1 MSDVPMG
8 EGWWLADD
16 GKWYAPELHPG
27 RRHDALTDELPEAG
41 PHGTPSAPRPPR
53 RPPQPSGQQYL
64 QSQNVTSAGVPAPP
78 GPSHGSPQGS
88 TSPPPPFDP
97 NGSGGS
103 GGSDGGANDHEMNH
117 EVNNRVIWV
126 LVALVVVVAG
136 LVGVIAVTRSGSG
149 EQAVTVIDTTTT
161 TLRATTTTT
170 SEFDPEPDD
179 GFGDPDST
187 DDPRSP
193 DDPLS
198 PDGPATSTT
207 TSRPPGTT
215 VVPPPKTTEPKRSV
229 MPDVVCMDLP
239 AARRAIRDVGAYF
252 PRAFDASGDG
262 RVVIVEGNWIVVS
275 QSPRAG
281 GKVTQANAKLGVVK
295 KDEPNPC

>member
-53 RPPQPSGQQYL
+53 RPPQPSAQQYL
-64 QSQNVTSAGVPAPP
+64 QSLNVTSAGVPAPP

-117 EVNNRVIWV
+117 DVNNRVIWV

-136 LVGVIAVTRSGSG
+136 LVSVIALTRAASG
-149 EQAVTVIDTTTT
+149 EQAARS
-161 TLRATTTTT
+161 L
-170 SEFDPEPDD
+170 PDND
-179 GFGDPDST
+179 NSAQQRPP
-187 DDPRSP
+187 PRS
-193 DDPLS
+193 
-198 PDGPATSTT
+198 ST
-207 TSRPPGTT
+207 
-215 VVPPPKTTEPKRSV
+215 
-229 MPDVVCMDLP
+229 
-239 AARRAIRDVGAYF
+239 
-252 PRAFDASGDG
+252 
-262 RVVIVEGNWIVVS
+262 
-275 QSPRAG
+275 
-281 GKVTQANAKLGVVK
+281 
-295 KDEPNPC
+295 PNPMTDSRIPTPPMIHGVPTTH

>member
-1 MSDVPMG
+1 MG

-41 PHGTPSAPRPPR
+41 PHGTSGAPRPPR
-53 RPPQPSGQQYL
+53 RPPQPGGQQYL
-64 QSQNVTSAGVPAPP
+64 QSQESDSA
-78 GPSHGSPQGS
+78 
-88 TSPPPPFDP
+88 TPPFTHSGQDWISGTPKDSHDP
-97 NGSGGS
+97 NGQSS
-103 GGSDGGANDHEMNH
+103 NT
-117 EVNNRVIWV
+117 VIWV

-136 LVGVIAVTRSGSG
+136 LVGVIALTRGDSG
-149 EQAVTVIDTTTT
+149 EQAGTVIAPTTTT
-161 TLRATTTTT
+161 SALRTSTTTTT

-207 TSRPPGTT
+207 TPRPSTT
-215 VVPPPKTTEPKRSV
+215 MMVPPPETTEPERSV

-252 PRAFDASGDG
+252 PQAFDASGEG
-262 RVVIVEGNWIVVS
+262 RIVIVEGNWIVVS
-275 QSPRAG
+275 QVPRAG